1 MQPLPPAVPRRAR
14 RAAGFTLIEIMVV
27 VAIIGLLA
35 TLVAPNVIK
44 YLRSSKVTVTQ
55 AKLKGLKQ
63 PIQQYYMNHSRI
75 PESLDELMSEDEANM
90 KEPYIES
97 REEILDAW
105 GNEIQFERMSNSK
118 YDLISLGADGV
129 EGGDAD
135 DRDLHLFESP
145 TSGDLPSTGK

>member
-1 MQPLPPAVPRRAR
+1 MQSPQPSPPR

-35 TLVAPNVIK
+35 TLVAPNVMK
-44 YLRSSKVTVTQ
+44 YLRRSKITVTE
-55 AKLKGLKQ
+55 AKIKNLKQ
-63 PIQQYYMNHSRI
+63 PISQYQMVHSKL
-75 PESLDELMSEDEANM
+75 PESLDELMSEDEMNLNEA
-90 KEPYIES
+90 YIES

-105 GNEIQFERMSNSK
+105 GNEITFERISNSK

-135 DRDLHLFESP
+135 DKDIHLLD
-145 TSGDLPSTGK
+145 TSAGSDIPQGK

>member
-1 MQPLPPAVPRRAR
+1 MQPPNIPPPRRT
-14 RAAGFTLIEIMVV
+14 AGFTLIEIMVV

-63 PIQQYYMNHSRI
+63 PIQQYYMIHSRI
-75 PESLDELMSEDEANM
+75 PESLDELMTEDEMNM
-90 KEPYIES
+90 KEAYIES

-105 GNEIQFERMSNSK
+105 GNEIRFERMSNSK

-129 EGGDAD
+129 EGGEAD

-145 TSGDLPSTGK
+145 TTGELPTGK

>member
-1 MQPLPPAVPRRAR
+1 MPSPHNSPR

-63 PIQQYYMNHSRI
+63 PIQQYYMIHSRI
-75 PESLDELMSEDEANM
+75 PESLDELMAEDEMNM
-90 KEPYIES
+90 KEAYIES

-105 GNEIQFERMSNSK
+105 GNEIRFERMSNSK

-129 EGGDAD
+129 EGGEAD
-135 DRDLHLFESP
+135 DRDLHLFESSTTGELP
-145 TSGDLPSTGK
+145 TTGK